1 MKILRKRQSTEVA
14 TTCDRVCQ
22 LERIRDREFVR
33 SALWGP
39 RV

>member
-1 MKILRKRQSTEVA
+1 MKFTRKRLSTKVA
-14 TTCDRVCQ
+14 STCDRVCQ
-22 LERIRDREFVR
+22 LERIRDRAFVQ